1 MPPRIDRNKCDGC
14 ATFTERDES
23 FCEEAC
29 PGDLMYV
36 GEDGKAHCH
45 ENRDCWDCMSC
56 VKMCP
61 RNAIET
67 RVPYQIGYHKATLK
81 PVMGKDFIV
90 WKCVDLNGKEERYR
104 FKNRLSAEDVAK
116 IYGEK

>member
-1 MPPRIDRNKCDGC
+1 MPPIVDPKKCNGCEDR
-14 ATFTERDES
+14 EES

-36 GEDGKAHCH
+36 GADGKSHCH
-45 ENRDCWDCMSC
+45 ATRDCWDCMSC

-67 RVPYQIGYHKATLK
+67 RVPYQLGYHKARLTPL
-81 PVMGKDFIV
+81 MGKNSIT
-90 WKCVDLNGKEERYR
+90 WKCTDINGQTVTYKYR
-104 FKNRLSAEDVAK
+104 NRLDPK
-116 IYGEK
+116 D